1 MNGKCVSMIGALC
14 ALFLFGAGMGQAAA
28 GELERALD
36 YRQGVMN
43 VFNWNMK
50 SMGDMLKG
58 KKFFDA
64 AAFARHAEDLAK
76 AASLDLLPGFPPD
89 SDQGETGARPD
100 IWFDFEDFSQKLE
113 DLRSATRILRET
125 AGSGDK
131 TAMGK
136 AFGKTGKSCKACHDS
151 YKE

>member
-50 SMGDMLKG
+50 SMG
-58 KKFFDA
+58 
-64 AAFARHAEDLAK
+64 
-76 AASLDLLPGFPPD
+76 
-89 SDQGETGARPD
+89 
-100 IWFDFEDFSQKLE
+100 I
-113 DLRSATRILRET
+113 
-125 AGSGDK
+125 
-131 TAMGK
+131 
-136 AFGKTGKSCKACHDS
+136 C
-151 YKE
+151 